1 MYVDNHDNTNKSSDV
16 FYRII
21 CFRVSWHL
29 EWSWRELHGSISFK
43 LFCDSDFKWE
53 NEMSEQ
59 TKQSHATLLCILA
72 MLAGLMVVS
81 GAATRM
87 VTFLWDGLVNILI

>member
-1 MYVDNHDNTNKSSDV
+1 
-16 FYRII
+16 
-21 CFRVSWHL
+21 
-29 EWSWRELHGSISFK
+29 
-43 LFCDSDFKWE
+43 
-53 NEMSEQ
+53 MSKQ

-87 VTFLWDGLVNILI
+87 VTFLWDGIRMLTSYILPI